1 MQSDKPARSELRS
14 NLEHRCRFCK
24 YCHGEGVVQIFH
36 DRYDGQPYVEQKDDR
51 GRLSRFAL
59 TGAVSCICPLGDWIL
74 STRQEEAT
82 ALREIQLQRVIE
94 GRVPWSM
101 TDPTL
106 PYIDDSEEVKPGA
119 FREMLAKI
127 PNVARRASDVE
138 RDRRKRERENWLVR
152 FLVNAL
158 DAGPMLFDDLVQ
170 RARDAGHGSIE
181 DMRSAGELVR
191 IKIASMNGQET
202 WMLE

>member
-82 ALREIQLQRVIE
+82 SLREIQLQRVIE

-101 TDPTL
+101 ADPTL
-106 PYIDDSEEVKPGA
+106 PYVDDSEEVKPGA
-119 FREMLAKI
+119 FQAMLAKI
-127 PNVARRASDVE
+127 PNVAKRASDVE
-138 RDRRKRERENWLVR
+138 RERRKRERENWLVR

-158 DAGPMLFDDLVQ
+158 EAGALTIDQLLQ
-170 RARDAGHGSIE
+170 RARDAGRGNLQE
-181 DMRSAGELVR
+181 LRTAGELARV
-191 IKIASMNGQET
+191 KIAFEGTQEK
-202 WMLE
+202 WSLE